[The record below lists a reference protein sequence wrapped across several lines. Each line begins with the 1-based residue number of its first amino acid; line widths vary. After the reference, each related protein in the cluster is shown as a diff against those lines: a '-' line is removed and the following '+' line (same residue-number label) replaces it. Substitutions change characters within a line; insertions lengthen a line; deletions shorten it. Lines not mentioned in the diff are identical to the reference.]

1 MWGGH
6 DDTTLYVHVC
16 MGLPPFF
23 SFLPWDGCTLPP
35 APKRRQPLNMN
46 TNRHTHTHVQK
57 NKFKR
62 KEKNKRK
69 RELYYIAVGFF
80 FFYYFFSSSFRY
92 ILLDTYIRRLHS
104 STFTPGKVLNFFLFF
119 NDNKKK
125 NCRPT
130 ITNWCQKIH
139 PVEINFWKWN
149 NSFHLRN
156 KIKKKK
162 YSIK

>member
-80 FFYYFFSSSFRY
+80 FFFYYFFSSSFRY

-125 NCRPT
+125 IVDRQSRTGVKKFIQSKLIFENET
-130 ITNWCQKIH
+130 ILFICETK
-139 PVEINFWKWN
+139 
-149 NSFHLRN
+149 L
-156 KIKKKK
+156 KKKNTR
-162 YSIK
+162 